1 MGSDTYANAIKR
13 LCNDLMIASNHWLH
27 LGRQLGAKILEFLE
41 ELNKE
46 IRKLGNWD
54 PSIQETSYSTK
65 LPWRPMR
72 KMAGFSTG
80 NNMYYNPRTTVEP
93 PPVVD

>member
-1 MGSDTYANAIKR
+1 
-13 LCNDLMIASNHWLH
+13 MIASNHWLH
-27 LGRQLGAKILEFLE
+27 LRHQLGAKILEFLD

-65 LPWRPMR
+65 LP
-72 KMAGFSTG
+72 
-80 NNMYYNPRTTVEP
+80 
-93 PPVVD
+93 